1 MTERGLEEHE
11 LKAFGLFRQ
20 AKDPEWPPTVQK
32 GKRAAKTSLGPSEVL
47 LPLRPIHIELNQ
59 ASRPFDLFLEA
70 TKSPPMGSCSS
81 RTAPEPK
88 VSCQVAT
95 HRRGLSVCLLES
107 SQSLSLL
114 CRQNLSSSVAF
125 PRWRPP
131 PMTDQSLQR
140 FRAGFYSW
148 TSLVDA
154 LGPWRSATLEREIV
168 YRIRGEHMADPSS
181 NRDVFLQE
189 P

>member
-20 AKDPEWPPTVQK
+20 AKDPEWPPAPNNAE
-32 GKRAAKTSLGPSEVL
+32 GKASGQDSLEPSEVL

-81 RTAPEPK
+81 RIAPEPK
-88 VSCQVAT
+88 VPCQVST
-95 HRRGLSVCLLES
+95 HRRGRARVITFGGLSVCLLES
-107 SQSLSLL
+107 SQSPL
-114 CRQNLSSSVAF
+114 
-125 PRWRPP
+125 PP
-131 PMTDQSLQR
+131 
-140 FRAGFYSW
+140 AG
-148 TSLVDA
+148 
-154 LGPWRSATLEREIV
+154 
-168 YRIRGEHMADPSS
+168 RIHHPQ
-181 NRDVFLQE
+181 L